1 MAGRKPLGPELVQHL
16 DGSPHAKQRLEVI
29 LETLAGHWTIAQA
42 CAQLGIGEAMFHR
55 LRMAVLQ
62 AGIDRLEPRAIGRPP
77 RAISPEQQRIAELEA
92 QLAQLDQ
99 QRRLA
104 ELRTEVTQIMATRAQ
119 SADEKKTTSLQQ
131 QRKQRQRLLRRRKKS
146 R

>member
-16 DGSPHAKQRLEVI
+16 DGSAHAKQRLEVI
-29 LETLAGHWTIAQA
+29 LETLAGRWTIAQA
-42 CAQLGIGEAMFHR
+42 CTQLGIGEAMFHR

-62 AGIDRLEPRAIGRPP
+62 AGLDRLEARAIGRPP
-77 RAISPEQQRIAELEA
+77 QAVSPEQQRIAELEA
-92 QLAQLDQ
+92 QLTQLDQ

-104 ELRTEVTQIMATRAQ
+104 ELRSEVTQILATPAE
-119 SADEKKTTSLQQ
+119 SADEKKTTALRQ
-131 QRKQRQRLLRRRKKS
+131 QRKQRQHLLRRRKKS